1 VHTGKL
7 IGDIETF
14 SREDLKKGGMA
25 KYAEHPSTDL
35 VCFCWKLRGV
45 LHAWVPSAGLGFEQ
59 RFREFCIKKGYTWA
73 GQVYVGPTV
82 PHEVRAHIESGG
94 EFHAWNAAFE
104 RSVLNGPAGERYD
117 FPKLKIEQMRCSM
130 ANARVHGLPGALE
143 DAANAVNAPVK
154 KMVSGVNAMRYLCKP
169 RKDGSRPTIEE
180 EPERFMEIVL
190 YCGFDVLS
198 EEATDSIVP
207 PMSEA
212 ELAVYHLD
220 QEMNDLGWKVDL
232 EAVDSMEILIA
243 DYKRELL
250 ALCLKKTGIKPSAH
264 AQLAQ
269 WIRSHGFPELENLQ
283 ADTVRKVLLLNI
295 PEEVKEV
302 LKIYSTY
309 GMKAVAKYPA
319 IRLAA
324 GKGNRLRHL
333 FMFYGAGTG
342 RWSSVIVQLQ
352 NLFRPVIKDPE
363 TALAAA
369 AAWDLGYLR
378 SLFPGVDPMKVMAS
392 CVRSV
397 LIADEGKELV
407 FPDYAGVEA
416 RWNAWMFGEEW
427 KLKVFR
433 DYDAG
438 VGPNNYAV
446 VYARA
451 FNVPVETVKKDTIE
465 YLLGKCMDLYLG
477 YEGGVAAFVKG
488 CATYRVDMKRLLAA
502 YDTLPDDVIM
512 ESQDAWEYA
521 RQTGRTYD
529 LDEKLWIT
537 CEGLKRLWRRAHPR
551 IVLGW
556 KQLKEAS
563 LAAVANPGEIRA
575 VANKRIMFKVEGK
588 YLLLRLPSGRKLWY
602 YRPEI
607 RDETLYYYGMD
618 TVKRVWG
625 RTSTYGG
632 KLCENETQAGC
643 RDILVAAKFKLRAA
657 GYSLIGSVHDQPVME
672 VPIGFGSDDAVR
684 RLMCA
689 EKPAWAEGLPL
700 AVEIQRGP
708 RFKK

>member
-1 VHTGKL
+1 MSDLH
-7 IGDIETF
+7 IDIESF
-14 SREDLKKGGMA
+14 SRCDLKKSGMSR
-25 KYAEHPSTDL
+25 YSEDESTDIL
-35 VCFCWKLRGV
+35 CVGYAFDGGPVNVWT
-45 LHAWVPSAGLGFEQ
+45 PSADAAFKPPNVDGALYFGSE
-59 RFREFCIKKGYTWA
+59 
-73 GQVYVGPTV
+73 V
-82 PHEVRAHIESGG
+82 PVDLRQHIESGG
-94 EFHAWNAAFE
+94 LVFAYNAAFE
-104 RSVLNGPAGERYD
+104 RLTLNGPAGQRYN
-117 FPKLKIEQMRCSM
+117 FPKISIEQTRCVM
-130 ANARVHGLPGALE
+130 AQMRVHGLPGALE
-143 DAANAVNAPVK
+143 DAANAINAPFK
-154 KMVSGVNAMRYLCKP
+154 KDMRGVNALRYLCKP
-169 RKDGSRPTIEE
+169 RKDGSRPSILEE
-180 EPERFMEIVL
+180 RSRFLEMVAYNASDVRAERSV
-190 YCGFDVLS
+190 G
-198 EEATDSIVP
+198 AIVP
-207 PMSEA
+207 PLDKA
-212 ELAVYHLD
+212 ELAVYHMD
-220 QEMNDLGWKVDL
+220 QDFNDRGWRVDL

-243 DYKRELL
+243 EYKRELL
-250 ALCLKKTGIKPSAH
+250 SLCVRKTGVKPSQH

-319 IRLAA
+319 MRLAV

-363 TALAAA
+363 TALIAAQT
-369 AAWDLGYLR
+369 WDLGYLR
-378 SLFPGVDPMKVMAS
+378 ALFAGVDPMKVMAS
-392 CVRSV
+392 CIRSC

-438 VGPNNYAV
+438 IGPNNYAV
-446 VYARA
+446 VYARS
-451 FNVPVETVKKDTIE
+451 FGVPVETVKKDTIE

-477 YEGGVAAFVKG
+477 YEGGVAAFIKG
-488 CATYRVDMKRLLAA
+488 CATYRVDLKRLLAA
-502 YDTLPDDVIM
+502 YDTLPDDIVL
-512 ESQDAWEYA
+512 EAQDAWAYA
-521 RQTGRTYD
+521 CETGRTYD
-529 LDEKLWIT
+529 LDEKLWVT
-537 CEGLKRLWRRAHPR
+537 CEGLKRLWRRAHPK

-563 LAAVANPGEIRA
+563 LNAVANPGEIRA

-618 TVKRVWG
+618 TVKRIWG

-643 RDILVAAKFKLRAA
+643 RDILVAAKFKLRGA
-657 GYSLIGSVHDQPVME
+657 GHPLIGSVHDQPIME
-672 VPIGFGSDDAVR
+672 VPLGFGSDDEIR

-689 EKPAWAEGLPL
+689 EAPAWAEGLPL

-708 RFKK
+708 RFRK

>member
-1 VHTGKL
+1 MNTTTTLSLDKL
-7 IGDIETF
+7 TLDIETF
-14 SREDLKKGGMA
+14 SRADLKKVGLA
-25 KYAEHPSTDL
+25 KYAEDESTD
-35 VCFCWKLRGV
+35 VNCACWAVGNGPV
-45 LHAWVPSAGLGFEQ
+45 HAWIPAGDQ
-59 RFREFCIKKGYTWA
+59 EFADALRKMNEIDGEI
-73 GQVYVGPTV
+73 YVGPKCPVDTDNQIV
-82 PHEVRAHIESGG
+82 A
-94 EFHAWNAAFE
+94 AWNAAFE
-104 RSVLNGPAGERYD
+104 RSVLNGPAGARYS
-117 FPKLKIEQMRCSM
+117 FPRIEIKQTFCSM
-130 ANARVHGLPGALE
+130 GNARVHGLPGALE
-143 DAANAVNAPVK
+143 DAANAINAPHK
-154 KMVSGVNAMRYLCKP
+154 KRIAGVNDMRYLAKP
-169 RKDGSRPTIEE
+169 RKNGTRPTLHEE
-180 EPERFMEIVL
+180 RERFLRLVG
-190 YCGFDVLS
+190 YCADDVRAERS
-198 EEATDSIVP
+198 VDHIVP
-207 PMSEA
+207 PMTQA
-212 ELAVYHLD
+212 ELEVYWLD
-220 QEMNDLGWKVDL
+220 QEMNDRGWKVDL

-243 DYKRELL
+243 EYKKELRD
-250 ALCLKKTGIKPSAH
+250 LCLRKTGIQPGAH

-269 WIRSHGFPELENLQ
+269 WIRAHGFPELENLQ
-283 ADTVRKVLLLNI
+283 ADTVRKVLMLDI

-302 LKIYSTY
+302 LKIYSTF

-319 IRLAA
+319 MRLAA

-363 TALAAA
+363 TAIAAA
-369 AAWDLGYLR
+369 ASWDLGYLR
-378 SLFPGVDPMKVMAS
+378 DLFKGVDPMKVIAS
-392 CVRSV
+392 CVRSC

-438 VGPNNYAV
+438 IGPNNYAV
-446 VYARA
+446 VYARS
-451 FNVPVETVKKDTIE
+451 FGVPVETVKKDTIA

-502 YDTLPDDVIM
+502 YDTLPEDVVI
-512 ESQDAWEYA
+512 EAQEAWEYA
-521 RQTGRTYD
+521 CQTGRTYD

-551 IVLGW
+551 IVRGW
-556 KQLKEAS
+556 KDLKEAS
-563 LAAVANPGEIRA
+563 LNAVANPGEIRS

-625 RTSTYGG
+625 KTSTYGG

-643 RDILVAAKFKLRAA
+643 RDLLVASKFKLRAA
-657 GYSLIGSVHDQPVME
+657 DYNLIGSVHDQPIME
-672 VPIGFGSDDAVR
+672 VPVGFGSDDEIR

-689 EKPAWAEGLPL
+689 EAPTWAEGLPL